1 MRAVILVLL
10 LCVSTLGFAQKSAT
24 QETASVK
31 GSAEYQA
38 LERRVDQR
46 ASEVER
52 QNLLWSSNLKQ
63 EIDEVK
69 TNQQQLT
76 KRLKT
81 KRGQLEQLNQQLID
95 LNQQKQSLSQDYQ
108 LAVDD
113 MKLVQ
118 GAYQKALSSLSQQWQ
133 QSPTQFAAP
142 QRLENLTLAKA
153 SLGFPSLTQLNELVG
168 YAVDD
173 MQMTAKV
180 LTAKAPISLGDGSVT
195 EQELQVFGGLM
206 AVTNNEQPSFIAFTE
221 KLPIAISPVD
231 SQISEQLKSWLDK
244 QAQLLPLDLS
254 QGRMLPSLAEKQSLT
269 EWVENGGEVLWPI
282 LILAALGLVVAL
294 WRAVMLFYWRPLAQ
308 LSDKDGTQ
316 VDLQAI
322 KLQLSNM
329 TRVPAASVLAN
340 AITSSSTHSSTNS
353 STNSNNRDGGVE
365 AMDQRLKQLML
376 KQMAQFERGLGFIA
390 LLAAMAPMLGL
401 LGTVSG
407 MIETFQSLTEFGNS
421 DPKLLS
427 EGISKA
433 LITTQAGLLVALPLL
448 LLHYPLKRRAQAL
461 SLNME
466 QQSALLLAL
475 NLERGGE
482 YVTR

>member
-1 MRAVILVLL
+1 MRSAILVLL
-10 LCVSTLGFAQKSAT
+10 LSVSPLAFT
-24 QETASVK
+24 QEPTVK
-31 GSAEYQA
+31 ETAEYQA
-38 LERRVDQR
+38 LEQQIELR
-46 ASEVER
+46 ASEIAQ
-52 QNLLWSSNLKQ
+52 QNLRWSSDLKQ

-69 TNQQQLT
+69 TNQQQLA
-76 KRLKT
+76 KRLND
-81 KRGQLEQLNQQLID
+81 KRTQLELLNQQLIE
-95 LNQQKQSLSQDYQ
+95 LAQQKQSLSQDYQ

-118 GAYQKALSSLSQQWQ
+118 GAYQKALSSLSQQWL

-142 QRLENLTLAKA
+142 QRQISLTLAKA
-153 SLGFPSLTQLNELVG
+153 STGFPSLSQLNELVG
-168 YAVDD
+168 YAIDD

-180 LTAKAPISLGDGSVT
+180 LSARAPIGSGNGSVS
-195 EQELQVFGGLM
+195 EQALKVFGGLM
-206 AVTNNEQPSFIAFTE
+206 AVSYIEKSATEMPSYIALTGE
-221 KLPIAISPVD
+221 LPVAISPVD
-231 SQISEQLKSWLDK
+231 STISEQLTAWLEG
-244 QAQLLPLDLS
+244 QSLLLPLDLS
-254 QGRMLPSLAEKQSLT
+254 QGRMLPSLADKQSLS
-269 EWVENGGEVLWPI
+269 EWIKDGGEVLWPI
-282 LILAALGLVVAL
+282 LILAALGIAIAL
-294 WRAVMLFYWRPLAQ
+294 WRAVMLLYWRPLAQ
-308 LSDKDGTQ
+308 LSERDETKA
-316 VDLQAI
+316 DLQAI
-322 KLQLSNM
+322 KQHLLKM
-329 TRVPAASVLAN
+329 PRVPAASVLAN
-340 AITSSSTHSSTNS
+340 AIVVGS
-353 STNSNNRDGGVE
+353 GVE

-427 EGISKA
+427 QGISKA

-482 YVTR
+482 HVTR

>member
-1 MRAVILVLL
+1 MRSAILVLL
-10 LCVSTLGFAQKSAT
+10 LSVSPLAFT
-24 QETASVK
+24 QEPTVK
-31 GSAEYQA
+31 EAAEYQA
-38 LERRVDQR
+38 LEQQIELR
-46 ASEVER
+46 ASEIAQ
-52 QNLLWSSNLKQ
+52 QNLRWSSDLKQ

-69 TNQQQLT
+69 TNQQQLA
-76 KRLKT
+76 KRLND
-81 KRGQLEQLNQQLID
+81 KRTQLELLNQQLIE
-95 LNQQKQSLSQDYQ
+95 LAQQKQSLSQDYQ

-142 QRLENLTLAKA
+142 QRQGSLTLAKA
-153 SLGFPSLTQLNELVG
+153 STGFPSLCQLNELVG

-180 LTAKAPISLGDGSVT
+180 LSAKAPVSSGNGSVS
-195 EQELQVFGGLM
+195 EQALKVFGGLM
-206 AVTNNEQPSFIAFTE
+206 AVTHIEKSATEMPSFIALTDE
-221 KLPIAISPVD
+221 LPVAISPVD
-231 SQISEQLKSWLDK
+231 STISEQLTAWLEG
-244 QAQLLPLDLS
+244 QTQLLPLDLS
-254 QGRMLPSLAEKQSLT
+254 QGRMLPSLADKQSLS
-269 EWVENGGEVLWPI
+269 EWIKDGGEVLWPI
-282 LILAALGLVVAL
+282 LILAVLGLAIAL
-294 WRAVMLFYWRPLAQ
+294 WRAVMLLYWRPLAQ
-308 LSDKDGTQ
+308 LSERDETKA
-316 VDLQAI
+316 DLQAI
-322 KLQLSNM
+322 KQHLLKM
-329 TRVPAASVLAN
+329 PRVPAASVLAN
-340 AITSSSTHSSTNS
+340 AIVAGS
-353 STNSNNRDGGVE
+353 GVE

-427 EGISKA
+427 QGISKA

-475 NLERGGE
+475 NLERGDE
-482 YVTR
+482 HVTR